1 MNCFRNCIYNTI
13 YQQSLKIHKFKTNTF
28 CVLFYIT
35 TVVGSIKIPQNLS
48 EEFWNDE
55 LISVLKKEYESRIN
69 ADLGIVIMIID
80 DTVKSTATTISDNG
94 ELFQTVQFDAL
105 TFYPKLLE
113 IVRGE
118 IVEITDFGAFVRIG
132 PIDALLHLSQI
143 LDDYLKTDVRE
154 GIIYATQTGKS
165 LKLGARIRSRITT
178 ISSLDSNGSIA
189 NKIGL
194 TCRQP
199 FLGADEW
206 FAK

>member
-1 MNCFRNCIYNTI
+1 M
-13 YQQSLKIHKFKTNTF
+13 KIAK
-28 CVLFYIT
+28 
-35 TVVGSIKIPQNLS
+35 NLP
-48 EEFWNDE
+48 EEFWNKG
-55 LISVLKKEYESRIN
+55 LISALKKEYESRIN

-80 DTVKSTATTISDNG
+80 NTVKPKETTISDDG
-94 ELFQTVQFDAL
+94 QLFQAVQFDSI

-154 GIIYATQTGKS
+154 GVIYATQGGKS
-165 LKLGARIRSRITT
+165 LKLGDEIRSRITSV
-178 ISSLDSNGSIA
+178 SSLDSTGSIA

-194 TCRQP
+194 SCRQP
-199 FLGADEW
+199 FLGADKW